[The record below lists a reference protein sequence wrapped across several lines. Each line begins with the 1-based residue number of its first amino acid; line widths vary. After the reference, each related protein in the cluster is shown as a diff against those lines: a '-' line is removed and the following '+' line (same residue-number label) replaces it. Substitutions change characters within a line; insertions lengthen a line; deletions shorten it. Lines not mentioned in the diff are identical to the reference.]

1 MEEMP
6 MNQEKFI
13 TKEENQEEN
22 EGKLKILQPK
32 NDVVFQALFT
42 RGKERITKALL
53 EDILKIKIHKLDLDK
68 SKDLLND
75 NKKDKNGRLDLRAI
89 LNDNIECDI
98 EIQLSTHDK
107 VLERFLYYWS
117 KMYSA
122 NLEIGE
128 EYSKLRQTISI
139 IIVDDEIKQF
149 KEIKKA
155 CTKWQIRE
163 EEYRDKILTSYFQMN
178 IIEISKAI
186 KEYEKDKSNAVLQ
199 WMKFLDNPE
208 DMEVRRIMEENQD
221 IKEAKEELDKI
232 SQDDILRRMALKAK
246 LERMDHKQE
255 LYEAKRDGRAE
266 GEKIGRQQG
275 ETIGE
280 ARGRKEGIK
289 QNQEE
294 TALKMLQK
302 QMDIPTIKEI
312 TGLTEEE
319 IKKLKEK

>member
-1 MEEMP
+1 
-6 MNQEKFI
+6 MNQEQFI
-13 TKEENQEEN
+13 TKEENQEKN

-42 RGKERITKALL
+42 RGKEKITKALL

-68 SKDLLND
+68 SRDLLND
-75 NKKDKNGRLDLRAI
+75 NKKDKNGRLDLRAV

-117 KMYSA
+117 KVYTS
-122 NLEIGE
+122 NIKIGE
-128 EYSKLRQTISI
+128 QYSKLRQTISI

-149 KEIKKA
+149 KEIQKA

-208 DMEVRRIMEENQD
+208 DMEVKRIMEENQD

-255 LYEAKRDGRAE
+255 LYEAKRDGKAE
-266 GEKIGRQQG
+266 GRLD
-275 ETIGE
+275 
-280 ARGRKEGIK
+280 GIK
-289 QNQEE
+289 E

-302 QMDIPTIKEI
+302 GIDIQTIIEI

-319 IKKLKEK
+319 IKNAK

>member
-1 MEEMP
+1 MKKS
-6 MNQEKFI
+6 N
-13 TKEENQEEN
+13 N
-22 EGKLKILQPK
+22 KI
-32 NDVVFQALFT
+32 VFCLA
-42 RGKERITKALL
+42 
-53 EDILKIKIHKLDLDK
+53 
-68 SKDLLND
+68 
-75 NKKDKNGRLDLRAI
+75 
-89 LNDNIECDI
+89 
-98 EIQLSTHDK
+98 QLSTHDK

-149 KEIKKA
+149 KEIQKA

-163 EEYRDKILTSYFQMN
+163 EEYRNKILTSYFQII
-178 IIEISKAI
+178 IIEMSKAI

-208 DMEVRRIMEENQD
+208 DMEVRKIMEENQD

-246 LERMDHKQE
+246 LERMDYKQQ
-255 LYEAKRDGRAE
+255 LYEAKRDGKVE
-266 GEKIGRQQG
+266 G
-275 ETIGE
+275 
-280 ARGRKEGIK
+280 K
-289 QNQEE
+289 QED
-294 TALKMLQK
+294 ALKMLQK
-302 QMDIPTIKEI
+302 QIDIQTISEI

-319 IKKLKEK
+319 IKELAKKQ

>member
-1 MEEMP
+1 
-6 MNQEKFI
+6 MNQEKK
-13 TKEENQEEN
+13 TTNEWKKE
-22 EGKLKILQPK
+22 ILQPK

-42 RGKERITKALL
+42 RGKESITKALL

-75 NKKDKNGRLDLRAI
+75 NKKDKNGRLDLRAV

-149 KEIKKA
+149 KEIQKA

-163 EEYRDKILTSYFQMN
+163 EEYRDNILTSYFQIV
-178 IIEISKAI
+178 IIEIPKAI
-186 KEYEKDKSNAVLQ
+186 KEYEKNKNNEVLQ

-208 DMEVRRIMEENQD
+208 DMEVRKIMEENQD

-232 SQDDILRRMALKAK
+232 SQDDRLRRMALKAK
-246 LERMDHKQE
+246 LERMDYKQQ
-255 LYEAKRDGRAE
+255 LYEAKRDGKAEGRAE
-266 GEKIGRQQG
+266 GRLDGI
-275 ETIGE
+275 
-280 ARGRKEGIK
+280 KEGTSK
-289 QNQEE
+289 TQQEIV
-294 TALKMLQK
+294 LKMLQK
-302 QMDIPTIKEI
+302 QIDIQTISEV
-312 TGLTEEE
+312 TGLSEEE
-319 IKKLKEK
+319 IKKLQK